1 MLPIMNRL
9 RQHPV
14 AYGYL
19 LPLGA
24 VALYGVIGWWSWS
37 TGNVRFVQPRPY
49 DAALSANAC
58 VCFLL
63 LGLAPVA
70 LVIGWWRTGL
80 TLASLATLL
89 AWTTFI
95 QEPLSLDL
103 GIDDLLVRHESV
115 IVGPDVARM
124 PLALSGVL
132 MLSGLLFLWLAA
144 RPEDTRRPILLALLG
159 SLCAGYGLTGLAAYR
174 TGLNGIEFWITYARL
189 GPHTALLLIFLGA
202 GQIWLAAQDNPDRLG
217 AGPRWLWL
225 PVVACS
231 LTVTATFWIALRQR
245 EIGYINSTTQLTI
258 NNIAALFSGETE
270 TNIDSLARLTRR
282 WTRATNPTPKADWE
296 FEATE
301 YLRDIISYHS
311 IQWVD
316 DGLRTGWFWPHVGN
330 EEAASFDHASHPLRQ
345 AAIEAARRNYTFA
358 VAAPLE
364 TPLRSP
370 TFAVYVPLNLLRPA
384 DGFIVGE
391 FYYDKIFDQI
401 DRRLNLTR
409 RYQLTVTVANPAAPP
424 GGSQMV
430 KVFESMSPDEA
441 FDERL
446 RQSAAYNILN
456 QRLNI
461 TLAPRPAFIATHRQY
476 LPEIVLGAGLG
487 VSLLFGLVIN
497 LAQSARL
504 RQRAAEFTSGQLRKE
519 NEVRRNAED
528 RLKIADERLNLAFD
542 STQAGVYE
550 WNVET
555 DEVYCTPSIWK
566 LIGYN
571 SAEMPS
577 TGQGWLNL
585 LHGEDQPAVRAVI
598 EAHFRGETPFIEI
611 EHCVVHESGEP
622 LWIALRAKCT
632 SFSPTKAPLRVLG
645 TVQNINARKRTDEAL
660 RISQAES
667 RKLSLVASKTDNAVI
682 ITDSFGN
689 IEWANTSYTRLT
701 GRKLAE
707 VHGDPL
713 IGLLASPESD
723 PGAVDRIIAALA
735 TREPITTDA
744 IQLATEDRRFHV
756 HLDVQPVLNDDGYV
770 ENFIAIETDIT
781 ARVEIEQQ
789 LRRAK
794 AEADAVSRAK
804 SDFLATMSHEIRTPM
819 NGVIG
824 MTSLLLETELNAEQ
838 RDYVST
844 IRTSGDSLL
853 TIINEILDFSKIE
866 SGKMALESQP
876 FEIAQC
882 IEEAIDLFTVPAT
895 AKGVELAYVIDPL
908 VPACV
913 LGDINRLRQVLVN
926 LMNNAVKFTPRGF
939 VTLEVTVDP
948 ATVGRP
954 ADEKILLDFY
964 VTDSGIGIPADRMD
978 LLFKPFSQVDA
989 STTRKYGGTGLGL
1002 AICDRLTQLMGGSI
1016 DVTSTPDQ
1024 GSRFHFCIQTN
1035 VVDLTDGS
1043 TPPLFTALPAGCV
1056 VLAVDDLPVNRTALA
1071 NYLAGWKIQPLLAA
1085 DAASALAQAAKTPL
1099 SAAII
1104 DQELSVQ
1111 SGLELVSD
1119 LRSRYPRLPIV
1130 LLVPASANNRRPDSN
1145 DPLVYR
1151 LSKPIKPYPLHDILR
1166 RIISSPGSQEP
1177 ATIKTGV
1184 AVRLADTLPL
1194 DILLAEDNPVNQKVL
1209 LRYLDLMGYRADAVG
1224 NGLEA
1229 VHALRERNYHLVFMD
1244 VQMPEMD
1251 GLDAT
1256 RQIRSIISSERQPLI
1271 VALTANAMQGDR
1283 ERCIDAGMNDYL
1295 SKPVKIDEIQAVIS
1309 RHFGPP
1315 SA

>member
-1 MLPIMNRL
+1 MPSLPNRI
-9 RQHPV
+9 RQQPL

-19 LPLGA
+19 LPFAA
-24 VALYGVIGWWSWS
+24 VAVYGLIGWWSW
-37 TGNVRFVQPRPY
+37 TAGNVRFVQPRAY
-49 DAALSANAC
+49 DAALPANAC
-58 VCFLL
+58 VCFIL
-63 LGLAPVA
+63 LGLTPGA
-70 LVIGWWRTGL
+70 LVLGWQRAGL
-80 TLASLATLL
+80 ALASIATLL
-89 AWTTFI
+89 AWGTLI
-95 QEPLSLDL
+95 QGPLGLDFGL
-103 GIDDLLVRHESV
+103 DDLLVRHDTV
-115 IVGPDVARM
+115 VAGPGVARM
-124 PLALSGVL
+124 PVALASVL
-132 MLSGLLFLWLAA
+132 LFSGLLLVWLAA
-144 RPEDTRRPILLALLG
+144 RPRDTRRPLLLALLG

-174 TGLNGIEFWITYARL
+174 TGLNGVDFWVNYARL
-189 GPHTALLLIFLGA
+189 GPHTAVLLITLGA
-202 GQIWLAAQDNPDRLG
+202 AQIWLAARDNPDHLG

-231 LTVTATFWIALRQR
+231 LTVTITFWIALRER
-245 EIGYINSTTQLTI
+245 EVGYTNSTTQLTI

-270 TNIDSLARLTRR
+270 TSIDSLARQTTRWARAPGLTR
-282 WTRATNPTPKADWE
+282 ADWE
-296 FEATE
+296 ADVTE
-301 YLRDIISYHS
+301 YLRDFTSYRS

-316 DGLRTGWFWPHVGN
+316 ATLRTRWFWPRAGN
-330 EEAASFDHASHPLRQ
+330 EEAASFDHAGDPLRH
-345 AAIEAARRNYTFA
+345 AAIETARSTYVSA

-364 TPLRSP
+364 TPLQSP
-370 TFAVYVPLNLLRPA
+370 TFAAYIPTSPVGA
-384 DGFIVGE
+384 TAGFVAGE

-401 DRRLNLTR
+401 DRRLNLSR
-409 RYQLTVTVANPAAPP
+409 RYHLTVSVAHPAPAP
-424 GGSQMV
+424 GAKNLV
-430 KVFESMSPDEA
+430 KVYESMTPDEVL
-441 FDERL
+441 DGRL
-446 RQSAAYNILN
+446 RQSATYNLLN

-461 TLAPRPAFIATHRQY
+461 TLNPRPVFFATNRQY
-476 LPEIVLGAGLG
+476 LPEITLGAGLG

-519 NEVRRNAED
+519 NEERRSAEA
-528 RLKIADERLNLAFD
+528 RLKTADERLNLAFD
-542 STQAGVYE
+542 STQVGVYE

-555 DEVYCTPSIWK
+555 DAVYCTPSIWK

-571 SAEMPS
+571 PADMPS
-577 TGQGWLNL
+577 TGQGWLGL
-585 LHGEDQPAVRAVI
+585 LHGEDLPAVRAVI
-598 EAHFRGETPFIEI
+598 DAHFRGETPFIDI

-632 SFSPTKAPLRVLG
+632 SFSASKAPRRVLG
-645 TVQNINARKRTDEAL
+645 TIQNINARKRADEAL
-660 RISQAES
+660 RASQAES

-682 ITDSFGN
+682 ITDPLGH
-689 IEWANTSYTRLT
+689 IEWANSSYTRLT
-701 GRKLAE
+701 GRRLAE

-713 IGLLASPESD
+713 VGLLASPDSD
-723 PGAVDRIIAALA
+723 PGALDRISAALA
-735 TREPITTDA
+735 AHEPVTIDA

-756 HLDVQPVLNDDGYV
+756 HLDMQPVLNDEGYV

-824 MTSLLLETELNAEQ
+824 MTSLLLETDLTAEQ

-866 SGKMALESQP
+866 SGKMELERQP
-876 FEIAQC
+876 FEVAQC
-882 IEEAIDLFTVPAT
+882 VEEAIDLFTVAAA
-895 AKGVELAYVIDPL
+895 AKGVELAYVIDPR

-913 LGDINRLRQVLVN
+913 LGDINRLRQILVN

-939 VTLEVTVDP
+939 VTLEVTADP

-964 VTDSGIGIPADRMD
+964 VTDSGIGIPADRMG

-989 STTRKYGGTGLGL
+989 STTRRYGGTGLGL

-1016 DVTSTPDQ
+1016 DVTSVPDQ
-1024 GSRFHFCIQTN
+1024 GSRFHFCIQTS
-1035 VVDLTDGS
+1035 VVDVTDDA
-1043 TPPLFTALPAGCV
+1043 TPALFTALPAGCA
-1056 VLAVDDLPVNRTALA
+1056 VLAVDDHPVNRTALA
-1071 NYLAGWKIQPLLAA
+1071 NYLASWKIRPLLAA
-1085 DAASALAQAAKTPL
+1085 DAATALTQAATTTL

-1104 DQELSVQ
+1104 DQDLPGR
-1111 SGLELVSD
+1111 SGLDLVAD
-1119 LRSRYPRLPIV
+1119 LRARHPSLPI
-1130 LLVPASANNRRPDSN
+1130 LLLTPAAATTRRPETG
-1145 DPLVYR
+1145 DPLVHH
-1151 LSKPIKPYPLHDILR
+1151 LPKPLKPYPLHDILR
-1166 RIISSPGSQEP
+1166 RIISGPGPHEP
-1177 ATIKTGV
+1177 STTNSGI
-1184 AVRLADTLPL
+1184 AVRLADTIPL
-1194 DILLAEDNPVNQKVL
+1194 DILLAEDNPVNQKVV

-1251 GLDAT
+1251 GLQAT
-1256 RQIRSIISSERQPLI
+1256 HRIRSIISPERQPCI

-1283 ERCIDAGMNDYL
+1283 ERCLAAGMNDYL
-1295 SKPVKIDEIQAVIS
+1295 SKPVKIDDIQGVIS
-1309 RHFGPP
+1309 RHFGPK
-1315 SA
+1315 ST

>member
-1 MLPIMNRL
+1 MLPLANRI
-9 RQHPV
+9 RQHPF

-24 VALYGVIGWWSWS
+24 VALYGLIGWWSWS
-37 TGNVRFVQPRPY
+37 TGNVRFVQPRAY
-49 DAALSANAC
+49 DAALPANAC
-58 VCFLL
+58 ACFLL
-63 LGLAPVA
+63 LGLTPIV
-70 LVIGWWRTGL
+70 LVLGWRRIGL
-80 TLASLATLL
+80 TLASIATLL
-89 AWTTFI
+89 AWATLI
-95 QEPLSLDL
+95 QGPLNLDL
-103 GIDDLLVRHESV
+103 GLDDLLVRHDAV
-115 IVGPDVARM
+115 IAGPGVARM
-124 PLALSGVL
+124 PLALSSVL
-132 MLSGLLFLWLAA
+132 MLGGLLFIWLAA

-174 TGLNGIEFWITYARL
+174 TGLNGVELWADYARL
-189 GPHTALLLIFLGA
+189 GPHTALLVIMLGA
-202 GQIWLAAQDNPDRLG
+202 GLIWLAARDNPDRLG

-231 LTVTATFWIALRQR
+231 LTVTTTFWVALRQR
-245 EIGYINSTTQLTI
+245 ELSYINSTTQLTI
-258 NNIAALFSGETE
+258 NNVAALFSGETE
-270 TNIDSLARLTRR
+270 TRIDSLARLTRR
-282 WTRATNPTPKADWE
+282 WTRAVNPTSQTDWE
-296 FEATE
+296 HEATE
-301 YLRDIISYHS
+301 YHRDISNYRS
-311 IQWVD
+311 IQWVEA
-316 DGLRTGWFWPHVGN
+316 GLRTRWFWPHAGN
-330 EEAASFDHASHPLRQ
+330 EEAASFDHAGHPLRL
-345 AAIEAARRNYTFA
+345 AAIEAARRNYSFSI
-358 VAAPLE
+358 AAPLE
-364 TPLRSP
+364 TPLHSP
-370 TFAVYVPLNLLRPA
+370 TFAVYIPVNPLGA
-384 DGFIVGE
+384 IDGFIVGE
-391 FYYDKIFDQI
+391 FYYDKLFDQI
-401 DRRLNLTR
+401 DRRLNLSR
-409 RYQLTVTVANPAAPP
+409 RYQLTVTVVHPAAPP
-424 GGSQMV
+424 GVNQVV
-430 KVFESMSPDEA
+430 KVFESMIPEESLDH
-441 FDERL
+441 RL
-446 RQSAAYNILN
+446 RQSASYSIFN

-461 TLAPRPAFIATHRQY
+461 TLNPRPVFIAANRQY
-476 LPEIVLGAGLG
+476 LPEITLGAGLG

-519 NEVRRNAED
+519 NEERRSVED
-528 RLKIADERLNLAFD
+528 RLKTADERLNLAFD

-566 LIGYN
+566 LIGYDP
-571 SAEMPS
+571 AEMPS
-577 TGQGWLNL
+577 TGQGWLSL

-598 EAHFRGETPFIEI
+598 DAHFRGETPFIEI

-632 SFSPTKAPLRVLG
+632 SFSATKAPRRVLG
-645 TVQNINARKRTDEAL
+645 TIQNINARKRTDEAL

-682 ITDSFGN
+682 ITDPFGN

-723 PGAVDRIIAALA
+723 PGAVDRISAALA
-735 TREPITTDA
+735 SREPITTDA
-744 IQLATEDRRFHV
+744 IQLATKDRRFHV
-756 HLDVQPVLNDDGYV
+756 HLDVQPVLSDEGYV

-824 MTSLLLETELNAEQ
+824 MTSLLLETDLNAEQ

-866 SGKMALESQP
+866 SGKMELESQP

-882 IEEAIDLFTVPAT
+882 IEEAIDLFTVPAA
-895 AKGVELAYVIDPL
+895 AKGVELAYMIDPL

-913 LGDINRLRQVLVN
+913 LGDITRLRQVLVN

-954 ADEKILLDFY
+954 ADEKILLDFH

-1024 GSRFHFCIQTN
+1024 GSRFHFCIQTS
-1035 VVDLTDGS
+1035 VVDITDDS

-1056 VLAVDDLPVNRTALA
+1056 VLAVDDHPVNRAALA
-1071 NYLAGWKIQPLLAA
+1071 NYLASWKIHPLLAA
-1085 DAASALAQAAKTPL
+1085 DAASALTQAATTPL

-1111 SGLELVSD
+1111 SGLELVAD

-1130 LLVPASANNRRPDSN
+1130 LLTPASANSRRPDPN
-1145 DPLVYR
+1145 DPLVHR
-1151 LSKPIKPYPLHDILR
+1151 LPKPIKPYPLHDILR
-1166 RIISSPGSQEP
+1166 RIISGPGSQEP
-1177 ATIKTGV
+1177 STTNSRV

-1251 GLDAT
+1251 GLQAT
-1256 RQIRSIISSERQPLI
+1256 RQIRSIISPERQPLI

-1283 ERCIDAGMNDYL
+1283 ERCLDAGMNDYL
-1295 SKPVKIDEIQAVIS
+1295 SKPVKIDEIQSVIS
-1309 RHFGPP
+1309 RHFGPE